1 VVSIVYDSSLKL
13 PENGCEK
20 YKGGCLVAP
29 MDDTARHQLHE
40 ILRALAAQLCGV
52 SKETIA
58 LSQRER
64 TGDVLSGDDRT
75 RRTSNRELMR
85 QIEDLITKTSKD
97 IALERL

>member
-1 VVSIVYDSSLKL
+1 MLDSTLKL
-13 PENGCEK
+13 PESGCEK

-29 MDDTARHQLHE
+29 MGDADRHELHE

-52 SKETIA
+52 SKETSA

-64 TGDVLSGDDRT
+64 TGEALSPDDSV

-85 QIEDLITKTSKD
+85 HIEDLITKTSKD
-97 IALERL
+97 IALERV